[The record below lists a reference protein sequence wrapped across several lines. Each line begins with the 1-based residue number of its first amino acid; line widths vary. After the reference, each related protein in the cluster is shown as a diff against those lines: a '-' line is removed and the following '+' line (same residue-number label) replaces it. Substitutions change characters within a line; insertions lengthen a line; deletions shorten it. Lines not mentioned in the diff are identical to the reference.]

1 MLTNWYKKS
10 TGRRS
15 RPASAAAAAALSLL
29 LIAASLPSTILLLVL
44 GAPYSAQAGVTVK
57 PQNIVATGG
66 TITTVSLGNTVYKV
80 HTFTSTTTPD
90 TFRVTSGSGK
100 AEVLVVAGG
109 AIATL

>member
-1 MLTNWYKKS
+1 MKNFRQKVFNIS
-10 TGRRS
+10 T
-15 RPASAAAAAALSLL
+15 AAAAAAALALSLL
-29 LIAASLPSTILLLVL
+29 IFAPFALDLRSLGEVGPL
-44 GAPYSAQAGVTVK
+44 AHAGVVIK